1 MKKKYSVTDKDKK
14 DWSAFT
20 KRLEDVYDKEANLLV
35 SNSRADRIRR
45 LDLHGYSLDQAN
57 KAVKKFILESFEDK
71 YKKLLI
77 ITGKGT
83 RSNVSDNPYLS
94 DKLNI
99 LRNSVPEYIK
109 NDESLHEKIKKISE
123 ADIKDGGKGAFYIFL
138 K

>member
-1 MKKKYSVTDKDKK
+1 VKKKYSVTDKDKK

-20 KRLEDVYDKEANLLV
+20 KRLEDVYDKEANLLL
-35 SNSRADRIRR
+35 SNSRTDRIRR

-57 KAVKKFILESFEDK
+57 KTVKKFILESFEDK

-83 RSNVSDNPYLS
+83 RSKVSDNPYLS

-123 ADIKDGGKGAFYIFL
+123 ADIKDGGKGAFYIYL

>member
-57 KAVKKFILESFEDK
+57 KTVKKFILESFEDK

-83 RSNVSDNPYLS
+83 RSKVSDNPYLS

-109 NDESLHEKIKKISE
+109 NDESLYEKIKKISE
-123 ADIKDGGKGAFYIFL
+123 ADIKDGGKGAFYIYL

>member
-57 KAVKKFILESFEDK
+57 KTVKKFILESFEDK

-83 RSNVSDNPYLS
+83 RSKVSDNPYLS